1 MPDREQLRHSREDM
15 GVDLRVHRH
24 EWVWTFDAPPAEVWP
39 ILSDTAR
46 FNEAA
51 GLPKHNITETP
62 QDDGSVLFT
71 AEAKQGPLTLA
82 WREEPVNWVANKWF
96 EHRRYFTKGPL
107 KTLFATL
114 EIEPAGPAGAQSRV
128 LYVLEAEAANLL
140 GELALRTVFFKSV
153 DKTFGALVG
162 SAAEYIRGERD
173 VPFEAKPPAIDA
185 ATKQRIARA
194 VEAIN
199 ATPHAHGLAEKL
211 ATHATTGQEV
221 DVVKIRP
228 LALARRWGER
238 PRDVIELCL
247 EATRAGLLD
256 LRWDILCPRCRV
268 AKSISPGLDEMPTG
282 AHCGTCN
289 IDYDRDFSRNVE
301 LSFQPAAGIRQVA
314 FGEYCLFG
322 PMSTPHIV
330 AQVRVAAGAAQ
341 ELDAAFAEGR
351 YLVRT
356 LEAGPETDF
365 DVAGDGFPELRV
377 DDETVAVGAP
387 VAAGKLRLVNK
398 STHDRNIVIEERAWE
413 RDALTADRVTAMQ
426 AFRDLFSDQVL
437 RPGDEVAIQR
447 VTLMFTDLRGSTALY
462 EEIGDAR
469 AYGLVRDHFAFLTGI
484 VREHDGAVVKTIGD
498 AVMAAFVEPGQALTA
513 ALEIQQAVSAFNR
526 DHASAAGGEDVVAI
540 KIGIHEGACIAVTLN
555 DRLDYFGST
564 VNMTARLQGQSRG
577 GDIILSTSM
586 AEDPAVAT
594 LLAQRNVS
602 EESAELC
609 GFDARVG
616 FLRIDQAM
624 HRAASGDQ

>member
-1 MPDREQLRHSREDM
+1 MRI
-15 GVDLRVHRH
+15 HRH
-24 EWVWTFDAPPAEVWP
+24 EWVWSFDAPPADAWP

-51 GLPKHNITETP
+51 GLPKHDITETP

-71 AEAKQGPLTLA
+71 AVAKQGPFTLA

-96 EHRRYFTKGPL
+96 EHRRHFTRGPL
-107 KTLFATL
+107 KMLCATL
-114 EIEPAGPAGAQSRV
+114 ELEPTGPDGTHCRV
-128 LYVLEAEAANLL
+128 VYVLEAEAANLL
-140 GELALRTVFFKSV
+140 GEIVLRTVFFKSAG
-153 DKTFGALVG
+153 KTFGTLVS
-162 SAAEYIRGERD
+162 SATEFVRGERD
-173 VPFEAKPPAIDA
+173 APFDATPPAFGDDA
-185 ATKQRIARA
+185 KQRIARA
-194 VEAIN
+194 VEAVN
-199 ATPHAHGLAEKL
+199 ATPHAHGLAERL
-211 ATHATTGQEV
+211 AEHATTGQEV

-228 LALARRWGER
+228 LALARRWNAK
-238 PRDVIELCL
+238 PRDAIEVCL

-268 AKSISPGLDEMPTG
+268 AKSISAGLDEMPTG

-301 LSFQPAAGIRQVA
+301 LSFQPAAGIRPIA

-330 AQVRVAAGAAQ
+330 AQLRVEAGATREVEAS
-341 ELDAAFAEGR
+341 FAPGH

-356 LEAGPETDF
+356 LEAGPEADF
-365 DVAGDGFPELRV
+365 DFEGGGFPTMQIGAG
-377 DDETVAVGAP
+377 TVSAGSP
-387 VAAGKLRLVNK
+387 VEVGKLRLVNA
-398 STHDRNIVIEERAWE
+398 SAHARNVVIEERAWE

-426 AFRDLFSDQVL
+426 AFRDLFSDQLL

-462 EEIGDAR
+462 ESIGDAR

-498 AVMAAFVEPGQALTA
+498 AVMAAFVEPGQALAA

-526 DHASAAGGEDVVAI
+526 EHALAAGGEDLVAI

-564 VNMTARLQGQSRG
+564 VNMTARLEGQSRG
-577 GDIILSTSM
+577 GDIIVSTRM

-594 LLAQRNVS
+594 LLADRQIS
-602 EESAELC
+602 KESAELR
-609 GFDARVG
+609 GFDAPVE
-616 FLRIDQAM
+616 FLRIDEAM
-624 HRAASGDQ
+624 HKVASGDQ

>member
-1 MPDREQLRHSREDM
+1 M
-15 GVDLRVHRH
+15 RVHRH
-24 EWVWTFDAPPAEVWP
+24 EWVWSFDAPPAEVWP

-51 GLPKHNITETP
+51 GLPKHDITETP
-62 QDDGSVLFT
+62 QEDGSVLFT
-71 AEAKQGPLTLA
+71 AVAKQGPFTLA

-96 EHRRYFTKGPL
+96 EHRRYFTRGPL

-114 EIEPAGPAGAQSRV
+114 KIEPTGREDSKSRV

-140 GELALRTVFFKSV
+140 CELALRTVFFKSV
-153 DKTFGALVG
+153 DKTFAALVG
-162 SAAEYIRGERD
+162 STAEFVRGERD
-173 VPFEAKPPAIDA
+173 TPFDATPPEFDDA
-185 ATKQRIARA
+185 GKQRIARA

-199 ATPHAHGLAEKL
+199 ATSHAHGLAEKL
-211 ATHATTGQEV
+211 ANHATTGQEV

-228 LALARRWGER
+228 LAMARRWGVR
-238 PRDVIELCL
+238 PRDAIEVCL

-268 AKSISPGLDEMPTG
+268 AKSVSSGLDEMPTG

-301 LSFQPAAGIRQVA
+301 LSFQPAAGIRPVS

-330 AQVRVAAGAAQ
+330 AQVCVAAGATR
-341 ELDAAFAEGR
+341 ELDVSFADGH

-356 LEAGPETDF
+356 LEAGPEADF
-365 DVAGDGFPELRV
+365 DYEGGGFPEVQINGENL
-377 DDETVAVGAP
+377 DVGAP
-387 VAAGKLRLVNK
+387 AAPGKLRLVNGA
-398 STHDRNIVIEERAWE
+398 THDRNFVIEERAWE

-426 AFRDLFSDQVL
+426 AFRDLFSDQLL

-498 AVMAAFVEPGQALTA
+498 AVMAAFVEPEQALAA
-513 ALEIQQAVSAFNR
+513 ALEIQQAVSDFNR
-526 DHASAAGGEDVVAI
+526 DHASTAGGD
-540 KIGIHEGACIAVTLN
+540 
-555 DRLDYFGST
+555 
-564 VNMTARLQGQSRG
+564 QGG
-577 GDIILSTSM
+577 Y
-586 AEDPAVAT
+586 P
-594 LLAQRNVS
+594 
-602 EESAELC
+602 
-609 GFDARVG
+609 
-616 FLRIDQAM
+616 
-624 HRAASGDQ
+624 